1 MSLINFYFYL
11 KRHAIPGSID
21 QSRECYETIAK
32 QHPQVIYVIH
42 ILPSKDS
49 LEYQIL
55 KEHTLAGALVGQ
67 GVLAENALAYFKCY
81 ELDEVMAN
89 MNQWIG
95 RRLAQITARRTAEQ
109 EKDEGISSDIWS
121 NNNGQKAENKN
132 WVFSKNTK
140 FEQTKGEG
148 GGNPS
153 NYSSKNFQKYTRKD
167 NYRLTVATGANA
179 TNLFSG
185 GEGKNNFDRRSPSF
199 NADNNFEQCVDVV
212 LHSSSF
218 QNNFGGRP
226 QQTNNNIKPFNV
238 RDLNSCNE
246 IGRENEVLVK
256 GYPPN
261 FNKYQIASLFYNFRP
276 LNVQY
281 MEGGETLIQFANKF
295 HAVQVIE
302 QYNGRKY
309 EDEGFILQVRAA
321 AKDDPTQKIGAVKT
335 KLASLLLMVT
345 TSKAV
350 GGENENT
357 SVTSEENKEGW

>member
-1 MSLINFYFYL
+1 MEASAEMKWGLICSIDDQENVKKYIDFSIWMVNQLEISASKLQLGHRFDETPTFVL
-11 KRHAIPGSID
+11 HAIPGSID

-95 RRLAQITARRTAEQ
+95 RRLAQITARRT
-109 EKDEGISSDIWS
+109 
-121 NNNGQKAENKN
+121 
-132 WVFSKNTK
+132 
-140 FEQTKGEG
+140 
-148 GGNPS
+148 
-153 NYSSKNFQKYTRKD
+153 KD